1 MIEQERYVSRRGW
14 GQRLARGVLAAAGW
28 SVEMSQPRCRKYVLV
43 GAWHTSN
50 WDFILGLLA
59 MFAIGFRFRWMGK
72 DTLFRPPFGGVMR
85 ALGGISIDRST
96 RHNTIE
102 QMAAEFRDRDEL
114 VLLITPEG
122 TRSYRDCWKS
132 GFYYIAREAGVP
144 IYLGYVDYANSRL
157 GIGPGFV
164 PGDDVEEDLQRIR
177 DFYADKRGKFPEKHG
192 AIRFKG

>member
-1 MIEQERYVSRRGW
+1 M
-14 GQRLARGVLAAAGW
+14 ARTALSLVGW

-72 DTLFRPPFGGVMR
+72 DALFRPPLGVVMR

-102 QMAAEFRDRDEL
+102 QMTAEFRDRDEL
-114 VLLITPEG
+114 VLLITPEA

-132 GFYYIAREAGVP
+132 GFYYIAREARVP
-144 IYLGYVDYANSRL
+144 IYLGYVDYRKRRL
-157 GIGPGFV
+157 GIGPGFQ
-164 PGDDVEEDLQRIR
+164 PGNDVEKDLAFIR
-177 DFYADKRGKFPEKHG
+177 DFYADKTGKFPEKHG
-192 AIRFKG
+192 EIRFRGEEEPGR